1 MNKRQIKKLA
11 KKQEVTK
18 EDAQKA
24 WNIVARYLN
33 TRPEIAFYI
42 TPYVKERNKESERR
56 YSVASIDSIFLIA
69 DTNWDKYSDYK
80 MGW

>member
-18 EDAQKA
+18 EEAQKA

-33 TRPEIAFYI
+33 TRPEISFYL
-42 TPYVKERNKESERR
+42 TPWGEQNDERK
-56 YSVASIDSIFLIA
+56 YSIGSIDSTFLVA
-69 DTNWDKYSDYK
+69 DTEWDKYSNYK

>member
-1 MNKRQIKKLA
+1 MNKRQLKKLA
-11 KKQEVTK
+11 KNQEVTK

-33 TRPEIAFYI
+33 ARSEISFFI
-42 TPYVKERNKESERR
+42 TPWGDQNDERK
-56 YSVASIDSIFLIA
+56 YSIGSIKGAFLIA
-69 DTNWDKYSDYK
+69 DTEWDKYNNYK

>member
-1 MNKRQIKKLA
+1 MNKRQLKKLS
-11 KKQEVTK
+11 KKQEITK

-33 TRPEIAFYI
+33 TRPEISFYLS
-42 TPYVKERNKESERR
+42 PWGEKNDERK
-56 YSVASIDSIFLIA
+56 YSIGSIYSTILVA
-69 DTNWDKYSDYK
+69 DTEWDKYSNYK

>member
-33 TRPEIAFYI
+33 TRPEISFYI
-42 TPYVKERNKESERR
+42 ASYVKENEETERR
-56 YSVASIDSIFLIA
+56 YSLASIDSIFLIA

>member
-33 TRPEIAFYI
+33 TRPEISFYL
-42 TPYVKERNKESERR
+42 TPWGKEWNERK
-56 YSVASIDSIFLIA
+56 YSIGSIDNTFLVA
-69 DTNWDKYSDYK
+69 DTEWDKYSNYK